1 MADAWSE
8 AWSRLTNSVEHALDA
23 GMTEEEIYD
32 AVDEAMPV
40 KPGDEPDDVI
50 RQPKPKKSKP

>member
-1 MADAWSE
+1 MTDAWSE

-23 GMTEEEIYD
+23 GMTEEEIHD

-40 KPGDEPDDVI
+40 DEPDNVV